1 MKNNIVDYLTKEI
14 KSSKNNLND
23 TFNIGG
29 TFVSKTSGIISG
41 VEIFI
46 QILEKINRENKIYH
60 IKDSKDLVNRGDSIV
75 SIRSNSNDIIRIKT
89 LGENLLSS
97 LSSVSTT
104 MSKYLQE
111 IKDLECDVYV
121 FQNITSNIE
130 TQLSSKASESDLSST
145 NLKVENLENNLEN
158 LSHGFQHINSQTQ
171 FAVRTSLPG
180 KGSKVIQVYNLIGP
194 ASNEWDL
201 VAITTV
207 IANNDTIYPEITY
220 SGNIDEGK
228 NDNRTVSITFEHAG
242 TENLPVTLIVSALK
256 AIEEHIIEID

>member
-75 SIRSNSNDIIRIKT
+75 SIRSNSNYIIRIKN

-121 FQNITSNIE
+121 FQNITSNIGE
-130 TQLSSKASESDLSST
+130 LYDAAVEDGGGKVLYTNKNYLPYLIWSKEEIDKYFENISPDEEVY
-145 NLKVENLENNLEN
+145 VE
-158 LSHGFQHINSQTQ
+158 
-171 FAVRTSLPG
+171 V
-180 KGSKVIQVYNLIGP
+180 K
-194 ASNEWDL
+194 
-201 VAITTV
+201 
-207 IANNDTIYPEITY
+207 
-220 SGNIDEGK
+220 NIDEFQ
-228 NDNRTVSITFEHAG
+228 RAVSYPCTH
-242 TENLPVTLIVSALK
+242 IVCVDFDVES
-256 AIEEHIIEID
+256 IEIANANKRDKIVGIRSNLTFANIHSFAKDNIDFVIIDNFYRNLKKFEVEFKYFEN

>member
-41 VEIFI
+41 VEICI

-111 IKDLECDVYV
+111 IKDLECDIYV
-121 FQNITSNIE
+121 FQNITSNIGE
-130 TQLSSKASESDLSST
+130 LYDAAIEDGGGKVLYANRCYLPYLIWSNGEVGKYFENIQFDDEIYVEVHNISEFQQALTYPCTHIVCVDFDLESIEIATSNKNNKKVGIRKNLT
-145 NLKVENLENNLEN
+145 FANIHSYAKNNIDFVIIDNFYRNLKKYEVEFKYFEN
-158 LSHGFQHINSQTQ
+158 
-171 FAVRTSLPG
+171 
-180 KGSKVIQVYNLIGP
+180 
-194 ASNEWDL
+194 
-201 VAITTV
+201 
-207 IANNDTIYPEITY
+207 
-220 SGNIDEGK
+220 
-228 NDNRTVSITFEHAG
+228 
-242 TENLPVTLIVSALK
+242 
-256 AIEEHIIEID
+256 

>member
-75 SIRSNSNDIIRIKT
+75 SIRSNSNDIISIKT

-121 FQNITSNIE
+121 FQNITSNIGE
-130 TQLSSKASESDLSST
+130 LYDAAVEDGGGKVLYTNKNYLPYLIWSKEEIDKYFENISPDEEVY
-145 NLKVENLENNLEN
+145 VE
-158 LSHGFQHINSQTQ
+158 
-171 FAVRTSLPG
+171 V
-180 KGSKVIQVYNLIGP
+180 K
-194 ASNEWDL
+194 
-201 VAITTV
+201 
-207 IANNDTIYPEITY
+207 
-220 SGNIDEGK
+220 NIDEFQ
-228 NDNRTVSITFEHAG
+228 RAVSYPCTH
-242 TENLPVTLIVSALK
+242 IVCVDFDVES
-256 AIEEHIIEID
+256 IEIATANKRDKIVGIRSNLTFANIHSFAKDNIDFVIIDNFYRNLKKFEVEFKYFEN

>member
-75 SIRSNSNDIIRIKT
+75 SIRSNSNDIIGIKT

-121 FQNITSNIE
+121 FQNITSNIGE
-130 TQLSSKASESDLSST
+130 LYDAAVEDGGGKVLYTNKYYLPYLIWSKEEIDKYFENISPDEEVY
-145 NLKVENLENNLEN
+145 VE
-158 LSHGFQHINSQTQ
+158 
-171 FAVRTSLPG
+171 V
-180 KGSKVIQVYNLIGP
+180 K
-194 ASNEWDL
+194 
-201 VAITTV
+201 
-207 IANNDTIYPEITY
+207 
-220 SGNIDEGK
+220 NIDEFQ
-228 NDNRTVSITFEHAG
+228 RAVSYPCTH
-242 TENLPVTLIVSALK
+242 IVCVDFDVES
-256 AIEEHIIEID
+256 IEIANANKRDKIVGIRSNLTFANIHSFAKNNIDFVIIDNFYRNLKKFEVEFKYFEN